1 MTTPFDTPLNGFT
14 FVLTQRGD
22 TLQRVAARSMGDAS
36 KWTQLIYPNN
46 LVYPYLTDD
55 PTQAGPGVLLTGAQI
70 LIPAP
75 AAAASTT
82 DPDQVFGTDIA
93 LTNGLLGAT
102 ATGDFAF
109 VTGRANLRQALKN
122 RVETQQG
129 DLAYHPRYGSLLK
142 TLIGRVSVPAQQ
154 LLSASSAKGAV
165 LADPRIASVDKAV
178 ATVNGDSVSVS
189 IEAVPIAGQSVQV
202 TASA

>member
-1 MTTPFDTPLNGFT
+1 MSTPFDTPLNGFT
-14 FVLTQRGD
+14 FELTRRGD
-22 TLQRVAARSMGDAS
+22 TLQSIAFRAMGDAS

-46 LVYPYLTDD
+46 LVYPYITDD

-75 AAAASTT
+75 SSAASTT

-93 LTNGLLGAT
+93 LTNGMLSAT
-102 ATGDFAF
+102 STGDFAF

-129 DLAYHPRYGSLLK
+129 DLAYHPRYGSLIK
-142 TLIGRVSVPAQQ
+142 ILIGRMSVPAQQ
-154 LLSASSAKGAV
+154 LLAASSAKGAV
-165 LADPRIASVDKAV
+165 LADPRIASVDKAG
-178 ATVNGDSVSVS
+178 ATVNGDAVNVS
-189 IEAVPIAGQSVQV
+189 IEAIPVAGQSVQV

>member
-1 MTTPFDTPLNGFT
+1 MTTPFDTPLSGFT

-22 TLQRVAARSMGDAS
+22 TLQKVAARALGDAS

-46 LVYPYLTDD
+46 LVYPYITDD
-55 PTQAGPGVLLTGAQI
+55 PTQAGTGVLLTGAQI

-75 AAAASTT
+75 SAAASTT

-93 LTNGLLGAT
+93 LTNGLLSAT

-154 LLSASSAKGAV
+154 LLAASSAKGAV
-165 LADPRIASVDKAV
+165 LADPRVASVDKAV
-178 ATVNGDSVSVS
+178 ATVSGDAVSVS
-189 IEAVPIAGQSVQV
+189 IEAIPVAGQSVLV

>member
-22 TLQRVAARSMGDAS
+22 TLQKIAFRALGDAS
-36 KWTQLIYPNN
+36 KWSLLIYPNN

-55 PTQAGPGVLLTGAQI
+55 PTQVVPGVLLTGSQI
-70 LIPAP
+70 LIPSP
-75 AAAASTT
+75 SAAATTT
-82 DPDQVFGTDIA
+82 DPSEIYGTDIS
-93 LTNGLLGAT
+93 LTNGLFGAT

-129 DLAYHPRYGSLLK
+129 ELIYHKFYGSILK
-142 TLIGRVSVPAQQ
+142 SLIGRVSVPAQQ
-154 LLSASSAKGAV
+154 LLAASSAKGAV

-178 ATVNGDSVSVS
+178 ATVNGDSVNVS
-189 IEAVPIAGQSVQV
+189 IEAVPVVGQSIQV
-202 TASA
+202 TASS